1 MADPIDCMVTL
12 AECQAAAAIDPRFAQ
27 YVAEADRKID
37 SALARYGFRDLNKTR
52 EAMKLPVARIVQAK
66 KIALEQLAQL
76 ARDEGPVVGSG

>member
-1 MADPIDCMVTL
+1 MADPIDCMVRL

-27 YVAEADRKID
+27 YVVEADRHID
-37 SALARYGFRDLNKTR
+37 SALIRSGFRDLDKAR
-52 EAMKLPVARIVQAK
+52 EVMKLPVARIVQAK